1 MEHYFCY
8 FRLTALTLLDVI
20 LFGLILASVCWL
32 VNEWFVDCRLY
43 YTKLRLGS
51 PPKEYNV
58 QIDTGSDIL
67 WISCSSCTDCPR
79 TSGLG
84 VNFPPFVNLF
94 YLCFFMSDYCAY
106 DKLLELLT
114 HQYDKLRELLTHQY
128 WLHYQVELN
137 LYDIGSSSTG
147 SLVSCS
153 NPICNSMVKTNAAG
167 CITQGN
173 QCGYSFEYGDG
184 SGTTGYYVTDL
195 LYFDTILGPSVTAN
209 SSAPVVFG

>member
-1 MEHYFCY
+1 M
-8 FRLTALTLLDVI
+8 
-20 LFGLILASVCWL
+20 L
-32 VNEWFVDCRLY
+32 VNYRLY
-43 YTKLRLGS
+43 YTKIRLGS

-67 WISCSSCTDCPR
+67 WISCSSCTDCPQ

-84 VNFPPFVNLF
+84 VNFQPSFFNLF
-94 YLCFFMSDYCAY
+94 FIWFSMCDHCAY
-106 DKLLELLT
+106 YWYWELST
-114 HQYDKLRELLTHQY
+114 HEY
-128 WLHYQVELN
+128 WLIYQVELN
-137 LYDIGSSSTG
+137 LYDVGSSSTA

-153 NPICNSMVKTNAAG
+153 NPICNSMVQTNAAG

-184 SGTTGYYVTDL
+184 SGTSGHYITDL

-209 SSAPVVFG
+209 SSAPIVFGWVRVNFLSICRCIFSNDIFRHN